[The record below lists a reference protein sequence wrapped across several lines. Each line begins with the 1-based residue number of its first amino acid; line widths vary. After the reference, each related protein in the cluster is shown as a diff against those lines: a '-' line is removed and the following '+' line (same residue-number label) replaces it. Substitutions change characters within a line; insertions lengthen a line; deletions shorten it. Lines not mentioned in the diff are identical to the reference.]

1 MKVSETLLLMGFSP
15 VERGYKGFWILC
27 FCQFSKGLKGI
38 FKTVLKRDCRGF
50 QPVLLIHVLPSSFFF
65 ISCGF
70 SQRGMLISRG
80 CRQWLILFLS
90 EMNRTYILISN
101 CHLKNV
107 GLTGIRSINSLIQVL
122 QLNNHDHR
130 VLLIVCW
137 KKLYLTT

>member
-107 GLTGIRSINSLIQVL
+107 GLTGIRSWDAWVHVH
-122 QLNNHDHR
+122 QLYH
-130 VLLIVCW
+130 VSQWVFIVII
-137 KKLYLTT
+137 